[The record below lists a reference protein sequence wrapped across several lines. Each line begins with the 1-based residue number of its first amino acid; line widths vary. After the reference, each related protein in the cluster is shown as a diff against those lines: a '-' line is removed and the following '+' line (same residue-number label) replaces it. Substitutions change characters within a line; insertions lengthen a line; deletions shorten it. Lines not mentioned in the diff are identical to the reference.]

1 MENKLCCLNLNDIA
15 CIPMLPGAKARFIHS
30 VNMSLVYW
38 DFEAGAG
45 MTEHSHPH
53 EQILN
58 LLEGSFELNV
68 GSQTLRL
75 ESGSVLIIPPQVPHS
90 GKALAACRV
99 IDVFYPV
106 REDFQK
112 KQAEYDSKAKGRA

>member
-1 MENKLCCLNLNDIA
+1 MDKNICPMNLNEMPG
-15 CIPMLPGAKARFIHS
+15 IPMLPGAKARFIHS
-30 VNMSLVYW
+30 QNMSLVYW

-45 MTEHSHPH
+45 MTEHAHPH

-68 GSQTLRL
+68 GGQTLRL
-75 ESGSVLIIPPQVPHS
+75 DSGSVLIIPPHS
-90 GKALAACRV
+90 GKALTACRAL
-99 IDVFYPV
+99 DVFYPV

-112 KQAEYDSKAKGRA
+112 KQAAYHLKAEGRG

>member
-1 MENKLCCLNLNDIA
+1 MDKHLCCLNLNEMPGIQ
-15 CIPMLPGAKARFIHS
+15 MLPGAKARFVHS
-30 VNMSLVYW
+30 QNMSLVYW

-45 MTEHSHPH
+45 MAEHAHPH

-58 LLEGSFELNV
+58 LLEGSFELKV

-75 ESGSVLIIPPQVPHS
+75 ESGSVLVIPPHVPHS
-90 GKALAACRV
+90 GTALTACRAL
-99 IDVFYPV
+99 DVFYPV

-112 KQAEYDSKAKGRA
+112 KQAEYHSKAEGRG